1 MQRGWD
7 GRLTYIQPIA
17 FSFKN
22 VETSESAASC
32 MLSQV
37 IGGESY
43 SLRSLFNELELM
55 QTFLSSKIFEA
66 RE

>member
-1 MQRGWD
+1 VGSDIPYLHKLFLMQRGWD
-7 GRLTYIQPIA
+7 ERLTYIQPIA

-22 VETSESAASC
+22 VETSERAASC

-43 SLRSLFNELELM
+43 SSVNE
-55 QTFLSSKIFEA
+55 
-66 RE
+66 

>member
-1 MQRGWD
+1 MQRGWN

-22 VETSESAASC
+22 VETSERAASF

-43 SLRSLFNELELM
+43 SSVN
-55 QTFLSSKIFEA
+55 
-66 RE
+66 